1 MSQSLATPLL
11 LSPEPALL
19 SPEPSR
25 PLRLTPEPHD
35 ATEDSAP
42 GARLD
47 PTPPA
52 LDEHEASEEE
62 PREEARSQELQ
73 APRPEIRS
81 RQQEE
86 AEESEE
92 EPSGAVERL
101 LRAPQRF
108 LEDLEGADLVPLTR
122 TLLATVALGAGVF
135 GAVVG
140 AHRGGVQIAYAALK
154 VPALL
159 LGTMAISMP
168 AFIALARAL
177 RVRME
182 AREVVTLSLGACA
195 RFALVLAG
203 LAPVLWLLTG
213 WLGYHGTALAVA
225 VACGLAGLSAS
236 GLLFQGLSRRGGG
249 LAAGMAFIAVFGVV
263 GAQTSWLLRPFLV
276 RPRTTHVPFVRAIE
290 GDLLD
295 AVWRSGRSA
304 AGVYEEREG
313 E

>member
-1 MSQSLATPLL
+1 MSQSLTTPIL

-19 SPEPSR
+19 NPEPSR
-25 PLRLTPEPHD
+25 PLRTPEPHD
-35 ATEDSAP
+35 AVEDSAP
-42 GARLD
+42 GARPD
-47 PTPPA
+47 PPSWDRDEPA
-52 LDEHEASEEE
+52 GNEEE
-62 PREEARSQELQ
+62 TREGARSQEHQ
-73 APRPEIRS
+73 APRPAVRS

-86 AEESEE
+86 TEEGEE